1 MYNIPNS
8 KRLLTTKGELL
19 TKMATELKI
28 MFIKLKENSTDL
40 DIKFLVLGSKTCTT
54 LITEKC
60 RAMSDLEIFL
70 NQEQTHGLKLELKKQ
85 KKLKRELPRKKKL
98 HNLKRI
104 LLHLNKMSNWD
115 HLLVGLKELN
125 RLQEESLMP
134 MVMVLRIIEVLLD
147 HGLINS
153 MSKFM
158 EMILTIFITPT
169 MEKYQDMNDMVKIQR
184 QMASGSNLRKPKPN
198 SLYKLVKS
206 NFRILNFKQNLIKDV
221 KTNTMKNM
229 YKPIDKIFYSV

>member
-1 MYNIPNS
+1 M
-8 KRLLTTKGELL
+8 
-19 TKMATELKI
+19 LK
-28 MFIKLKENSTDL
+28 KLKENSTDL

-60 RAMSDLEIFL
+60 QVILDLEIL
-70 NQEQTHGLKLELKKQ
+70 PNQILIHGLLLEQKKQ
-85 KKLKRELPRKKKL
+85 RKLKRELKRKKKL
-98 HNLKRI
+98 PNLKRI
-104 LLHLNKMSNWD
+104 LLHLNKMSNWV
-115 HLLVGLKELN
+115 HLLVELQKELN

-134 MVMVLRIIEVLLD
+134 MVMVLRIIELLLD

-158 EMILTIFITPT
+158 EMILMIFITPT
-169 MEKYQDMNDMVKIQR
+169 MEKYQDMNDMEKIQR
-184 QMASGSNLRKPKPN
+184 QTASGNNLRKPKPN

-206 NFRILNFKQNLIKDV
+206 NFRINHSKQNLIKDV

-229 YKPIDKIFYSV
+229 CKQKTKIFYSV